1 MARGLTLSAGLTAF
15 IALVLVHE
23 TYCTATANV
32 TDQCTPS
39 FCGNINI
46 SYPFRLMT
54 DPKNCSDSRY
64 ELRCEKNHTAVLS
77 IFGGKYYVKE
87 IDYSAYTFR
96 IVDSGIQNEN
106 YFSSPKY
113 SLYRLGQYYFAQN
126 DLSRWLP
133 DNSRL
138 NWIMIF
144 MSCEK
149 PVNTPLYLNTSTCIY
164 NGEYSSNSS
173 ISHSKRYK
181 YVTIGEVI
189 SMTVKDVKDSCKVE
203 QTVMTSWPP
212 QNDNPNIS
220 CTEVHNQLAY
230 GFRLSWYP
238 LICERICGRQ
248 RSCTID
254 ELNRVQCDSKSTG
267 LGLLV
272 EGIDRLLM
280 GEASISKRFN
290 CKANAHVI
298 LFFVKNAGLGL
309 LVEGINRLLMGED
322 GYILFSKVRFFLNIV
337 VYKMLIFTHAAK
349 MSLGAPCVVAFLIYK
364 WRRRHLSMYDAV
376 EEFLQSQN
384 NLMPI
389 RYSYSQIKKMTKG
402 FEDKLGEGGYGSVFK
417 GKLQSGHLVAIK
429 MLGESKANGQDFIS
443 EVATIG
449 RIHHSN
455 VVQLIGFCA
464 EGPRRALIYEFMPNS
479 SLDKYIF
486 IQEGRILLS
495 IEKTYE
501 ISLGV
506 ARGIEY
512 LHRGCDMQILHFDIK
527 PHNILLDEKFTPKVS
542 DFGLAKLYP
551 TDKSIVSLT
560 AARGTLGYIAPEL
573 FYKNIGG
580 VSYKADVY
588 SFGMLLLEMASK
600 RKNFNEFADHSSQ
613 SYLPTWAYDQVSKG
627 NEILMEDVV
636 EEEKKIVKKMIMVA
650 LWCIQMKPSDR
661 PSMNKVV
668 EMLEGEVECLQMPS
682 KPFLSSLGDVGDN
695 LNPTCSSI
703 QSGESSQSAQV

>member
-1 MARGLTLSAGLTAF
+1 MK
-15 IALVLVHE
+15 I
-23 TYCTATANV
+23 
-32 TDQCTPS
+32 
-39 FCGNINI
+39 
-46 SYPFRLMT
+46 
-54 DPKNCSDSRY
+54 
-64 ELRCEKNHTAVLS
+64 
-77 IFGGKYYVKE
+77 
-87 IDYSAYTFR
+87 
-96 IVDSGIQNEN
+96 
-106 YFSSPKY
+106 
-113 SLYRLGQYYFAQN
+113 
-126 DLSRWLP
+126 
-133 DNSRL
+133 
-138 NWIMIF
+138 
-144 MSCEK
+144 
-149 PVNTPLYLNTSTCIY
+149 TS
-164 NGEYSSNSS
+164 
-173 ISHSKRYK
+173 
-181 YVTIGEVI
+181 
-189 SMTVKDVKDSCKVE
+189 
-203 QTVMTSWPP
+203 PP
-212 QNDNPNIS
+212 Q
-220 CTEVHNQLAY
+220 
-230 GFRLSWYP
+230 
-238 LICERICGRQ
+238 
-248 RSCTID
+248 
-254 ELNRVQCDSKSTG
+254 G

-272 EGIDRLLM
+272 EIIYNILMGWLYSVFKGQKLYFGIYNPNYAYQYWYYLLM
-280 GEASISKRFN
+280 Y
-290 CKANAHVI
+290 
-298 LFFVKNAGLGL
+298 FVF
-309 LVEGINRLLMGED
+309 I
-322 GYILFSKVRFFLNIV
+322 
-337 VYKMLIFTHAAK
+337 HAAK
-349 MSLGAPCVVAFLIYK
+349 MSLGAPFVVAFLIYK

-402 FEDKLGEGGYGSVFK
+402 FKDKLGEGGYGSVFK

-429 MLGESKANGQDFIS
+429 ML
-443 EVATIG
+443 
-449 RIHHSN
+449 
-455 VVQLIGFCA
+455 
-464 EGPRRALIYEFMPNS
+464 EGPRRALIYEFMPNG

-551 TDKSIVSLT
+551 TDNSIVSLT

-588 SFGMLLLEMASK
+588 SFGMLLLEMTSK
-600 RKNFNEFADHSSQ
+600 RKNFNAFADHSSQ
-613 SYLPTWAYDQVSKG
+613 IYLPTWAYDQVSKG

-695 LNPTCSSI
+695 LTPTCSSI